1 MGKEKCFGK
10 EEREACIT
18 KLNPWLQ
25 SKKLIQIIVSKV
37 EKKLRVSMLFRNV
50 EATLAESIRISKRNK
65 N

>member
-25 SKKLIQIIVSKV
+25 SKKLIHIIVSKV
-37 EKKLRVSMLFRNV
+37 EKKKSQ
-50 EATLAESIRISKRNK
+50 SKHVI
-65 N
+65 